1 VGMSAVAK
9 ASMRITPS
17 TTSASCEQSEGR
29 TTSTTESHHA
39 PREVWIV
46 LQTVTGRDR
55 LPGISADCHT
65 RWEVLDYGVVT
76 FAADVLGREKVPAAA
91 HTMQP

>member
-1 VGMSAVAK
+1 
-9 ASMRITPS
+9 
-17 TTSASCEQSEGR
+17 
-29 TTSTTESHHA
+29 
-39 PREVWIV
+39 VWIV